1 MTYRFLIKKDRRKMK
16 ERRKGTARRLDPQR
30 KVSTFFIFTNIL
42 EKQESE
48 ENSSNI
54 KGKLAEEEEGDE
66 EGEEEPT
73 AMEKAKQR

>member
-1 MTYRFLIKKDRRKMK
+1 MTYRFLIKKDRRKVK
-16 ERRKGTARRLDPQR
+16 ERRKGTARRLDPQQ

-54 KGKLAEEEEGDE
+54 KGKLAEEEERDE

-73 AMEKAKQR
+73 VMEKAKQR

>member
-1 MTYRFLIKKDRRKMK
+1 MTYRFLIKKDRRKVK
-16 ERRKGTARRLDPQR
+16 ERRKGTARRLDPQW

-42 EKQESE
+42 EKHEFE

-54 KGKLAEEEEGDE
+54 KGKLAEEEEGDK
-66 EGEEEPT
+66 EGQEKPT